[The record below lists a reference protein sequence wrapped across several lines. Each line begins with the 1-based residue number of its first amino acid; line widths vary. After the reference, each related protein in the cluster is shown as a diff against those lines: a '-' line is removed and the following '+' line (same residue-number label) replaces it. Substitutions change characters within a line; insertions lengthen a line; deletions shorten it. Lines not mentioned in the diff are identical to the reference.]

1 MVERVLR
8 DVLGTP
14 SHAHLSSVIA
24 MEAEA
29 GKLWHPV
36 YADSDKY
43 NQHGAEHR
51 RATLEAGPATMPT
64 VRDGNQGPE
73 R

>member
-1 MVERVLR
+1 M
-8 DVLGTP
+8 
-14 SHAHLSSVIA
+14 SVIA